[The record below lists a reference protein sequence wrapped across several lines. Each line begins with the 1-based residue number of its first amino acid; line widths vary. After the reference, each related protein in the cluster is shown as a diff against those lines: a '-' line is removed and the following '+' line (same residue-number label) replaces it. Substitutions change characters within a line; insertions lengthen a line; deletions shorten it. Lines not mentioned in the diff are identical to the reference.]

1 MISTDVTTIK
11 LHYDMAVP
19 MTDSDPLYTGA
30 ANLAGA
36 STHRVQARVVRK
48 GEPPLVVLRWCLQQP
63 RV

>member
-36 STHRVQARVVRK
+36 SITR
-48 GEPPLVVLRWCLQQP
+48 
-63 RV
+63 